1 MQGLDPDR
9 VVYSG
14 SASKVLCTGSV
25 SVGWASRP
33 NLAAAVRQAK
43 KTADQGSPAIDQ
55 LAFADFIE
63 RGELDHHLRRLRP
76 IYRERRDALLNALE
90 RHLPD
95 VRPVGASAGLHV
107 LAWLPGDIDERQ
119 ALDAAA
125 AAGIA
130 LTGVS
135 AHRVTPRGGDAG
147 GLILGYGRLR
157 ASAADAA
164 AQRLAVA
171 LDEVRR

>member
-1 MQGLDPDR
+1 MRGGSVEAGLADGDDLPCGALEAIVCGLQAALGEGDAEGG
-9 VVYSG
+9 VLTAEAGFECGEALGWSMEAALSG
-14 SASKVLCTGSV
+14 SFKAEAQLVDALV
-25 SVGWASRP
+25 
-33 NLAAAVRQAK
+33 AAVDGVAE
-43 KTADQGSPAIDQ
+43 A
-55 LAFADFIE
+55 
-63 RGELDHHLRRLRP
+63 GENGLG
-76 IYRERRDALLNALE
+76 RE
-90 RHLPD
+90 P
-95 VRPVGASAGLHV
+95 
-107 LAWLPGDIDERQ
+107 
-119 ALDAAA
+119 
-125 AAGIA
+125 GIA